1 MAMGFSQKLM
11 KREKVRALGIE
22 NFLAK
27 PFTIDKLIAKL
38 DGVLE
43 SMLQR
48 VQKHHG
54 ASGRPSTETE

>member
-1 MAMGFSQKLM
+1 M
-11 KREKVRALGIE
+11 GIE

-54 ASGRPSTETE
+54 VSGRPSTETE